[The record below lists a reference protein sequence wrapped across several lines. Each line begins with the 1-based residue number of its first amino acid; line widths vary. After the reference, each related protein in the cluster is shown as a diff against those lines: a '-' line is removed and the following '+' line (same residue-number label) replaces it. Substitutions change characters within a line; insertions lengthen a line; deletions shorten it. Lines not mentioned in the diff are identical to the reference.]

1 MKMNKF
7 TSALIGLGVISLAGV
22 ASAAPITVY
31 ITGSTAARANFFT
44 ACTTAND
51 IFAVP
56 NAAGAG
62 GVGIDSPAPN
72 NTSSANTITYEGTLK
87 SGPLAGQDVIINC
100 SWTGSEAGISAVAGT
115 TLKQTLFPPDD
126 PNAAPGGTSYALP
139 GQPPLYLTPASG
151 YTTTAT
157 IQAIEGAGAPV
168 SPDFDMADT
177 SQKVSQ
183 TPAPALTQY
192 GIVGIVTFTPMKG
205 FESAPDATYGRVT
218 NVPQPALAAA
228 LIAGESLNAYY
239 LTGNSAD
246 SADGIGIIGRNL
258 GSGTKVNTMLNA
270 ALLPVSQLVSQ
281 TTLNGTYPA
290 STPGT
295 LTFNNVYGPPAS
307 VSDNPVGN
315 DGYDSGGSVQKNLN
329 VDGSGKG
336 IVYVGYLGL
345 SDAKHAAADDNTGAG
360 GVGSA
365 ANSGA
370 ATYLQFNGVYESDT
384 AIETGNYTWWGQ
396 ENLYGQAGQVAPQT
410 QIGDGI
416 LAGLT
421 AQINTVVNPGGNV
434 TTTPQNAILPVPSMQ
449 VYRSQDYGNPLQG
462 SWPTPYQFTH

>member
-1 MKMNKF
+1 MNKF
-7 TSALIGLGVISLAGV
+7 TSALVGLGVISLAGV

-31 ITGSTAARANFFT
+31 ITGSTAARANFYT
-44 ACTTAND
+44 ACTTAGD
-51 IFAVP
+51 IFATPSATVP
-56 NAAGAG
+56 AGNAAG
-62 GVGIDSPAPN
+62 VISPSPN
-72 NTSSANTITYEGTLK
+72 NANSANTITFEGTLK

-115 TLKQTLFPPDD
+115 TLKQTLFQAQN
-126 PNAAPGGTSYALP
+126 PNAAPGGTQYSLP

-151 YTTTAT
+151 YATTGT
-157 IQAIEGAGAPV
+157 IQSIEGAGSQV
-168 SPDFDMADT
+168 NPDFTMADT

-183 TPAPALTQY
+183 TPSPALTQY
-192 GIVGIVTFTPMKG
+192 GIVGIVSFTPMKG
-205 FESAPDATYGRVT
+205 YESSPDATYGRVT

-246 SADGIGIIGRNL
+246 SVDGIGIIGRNL

-281 TTLNGTYPA
+281 TSLNGTYPA
-290 STPGT
+290 GTPGT
-295 LTFNNVYGPPAS
+295 LTFSGVYGPAAS

-315 DGYDSGGSVQKNLN
+315 DGYDSGSGVQKSLN
-329 VDGSGKG
+329 CDGSGKG
-336 IVYVGYLGL
+336 IVYLGYLGI
-345 SDAKHAAADDNTGAG
+345 SDARHAFLNDNTGAG
-360 GVGSA
+360 GTGSA
-365 ANSGA
+365 ANSGTA
-370 ATYLQFNGVYESDT
+370 VYLQFNGVYESDT

-416 LAGLT
+416 LTGLT
-421 AQINTVVNPGGNV
+421 TQINTTVNPGGNV
-434 TTTPQNAILPVPSMQ
+434 TTTAQNAIIPVPSMQ

-462 SWPTPYQFTH
+462 SWPTPYQFQH